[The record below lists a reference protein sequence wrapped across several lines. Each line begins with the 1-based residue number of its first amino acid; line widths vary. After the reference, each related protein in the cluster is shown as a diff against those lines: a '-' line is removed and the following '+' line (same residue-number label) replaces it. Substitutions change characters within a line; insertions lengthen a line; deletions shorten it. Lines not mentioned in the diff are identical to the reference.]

1 MNSFSNCSIV
11 ENDENV
17 ITSDEFTIPLNPI
30 NRYSKSYGSI
40 YKNGHIFH
48 LKIVDKKSIPS
59 TIFGLTYLKRL
70 EIRNT
75 CFFPC
80 NLPQIPSEIVCLTSS
95 LTELSIYD
103 TKITQLPN
111 EIGKLVHLQVL
122 KLSNTGLMSLPDS
135 IGDLSSL
142 IMLYLPNNNLKS
154 LPETIKNLRSLQHI
168 TLTNNRYLHSIEPL
182 NGLPSLRILDTRH
195 CPIPVLPQNLPQ
207 LTDLYMSNNSLT
219 KLAAIETL
227 GTATN
232 SRKSF
237 YFDMNYIES
246 IPAQIQQV
254 KNLFRLKFNQNK
266 LKYLPIDIFNITTL
280 SYLNIQH
287 NEFDHR
293 DIKTIVSNFHHSNR
307 IVSILYN

>member
-1 MNSFSNCSIV
+1 MNSLSNCSIA
-11 ENDENV
+11 ENDESV
-17 ITSDEFTIPLNPI
+17 VTSKEFTIPLNPT
-30 NRYSKSYGSI
+30 NRYSQSYGST

-48 LKIVDKKSIPS
+48 LKIVNKKSIPP

-80 NLPQIPSEIVCLTSS
+80 NHAQIPSEIECLTSS
-95 LTELSIYD
+95 LTELSIYN
-103 TKITQLPN
+103 TKITHLPK

-142 IMLYLPNNNLKS
+142 TMLYLPNNNLKS
-154 LPETIKNLRSLQHI
+154 LPESIKNLRSLRQL

-182 NGLPSLRILDTRH
+182 NGLPSLSTLDTRH

-232 SRKSF
+232 SKKSF
-237 YFDMNYIES
+237 YFDMNSIES
-246 IPAQIQQV
+246 VPPQIQEV
-254 KNLFRLKFNQNK
+254 NNLFWLNLNQNK
-266 LKYLPIDIFNITTL
+266 LKDLPTNIFNIITL
-280 SYLNIQH
+280 SYLNIQR
-287 NEFDHR
+287 NDFDPR
-293 DIKTIVSNFHHSNR
+293 NLKTIVFNFHNSNPN
-307 IVSILYN
+307 VSILYK

>member
-1 MNSFSNCSIV
+1 MNSFSNCSVV

-17 ITSDEFTIPLNPI
+17 VTSGEFTIPLNPI
-30 NRYSKSYGSI
+30 NRYSKSYGST

-48 LKIVDKKSIPS
+48 LKIVNKKSIPS

-70 EIRNT
+70 EIRNS

-80 NLPQIPSEIVCLTSS
+80 NRPQVPSEIECLRSS

-142 IMLYLPNNNLKS
+142 AFLYLPNNNLKS
-154 LPETIKNLRSLQHI
+154 LPKTIKNLRSLQQL
-168 TLTNNRYLHSIEPL
+168 TLSNNRYLHSIEPL
-182 NGLPSLRILDTRH
+182 NGLPSLRILDTRN
-195 CPIPVLPQNLPQ
+195 CRILVLPQNLPQ

-232 SRKSF
+232 NKKSF

-246 IPAQIQQV
+246 VPPQIQEV
-254 KNLFRLKFNQNK
+254 KNLFWLTLNQNK
-266 LKYLPIDIFNITTL
+266 LKDLPTDIFKVTTL
-280 SYLNIQH
+280 SYLNIQR
-287 NEFDHR
+287 NDFDQR
-293 DIKTIVSNFHHSNR
+293 DLKTIVFNFHNSNPN
-307 IVSILYN
+307 VSILYK